1 MILDVRDLLDN
12 EEQAVELFTN
22 GIIHYTGDDVEALLK
37 VQQIG
42 TPGTTT
48 RQRLTQALIAA
59 VAAWNCKRTSE
70 AFLSFDTAIEL
81 VERHGLRSTLRDVP
95 HDMLRELAVAAQAA
109 GVGDLVAAVDSIPEM
124 LRSRRFE
131 RLTEMELRTLTAIA
145 EHRNAGQAAAAL
157 FITPGTV
164 KKHLASVYRKLRVN
178 GRDEALLQASRM
190 GLLQGTV

>member
-1 MILDVRDLLDN
+1 
-12 EEQAVELFTN
+12 
-22 GIIHYTGDDVEALLK
+22 
-37 VQQIG
+37 
-42 TPGTTT
+42 
-48 RQRLTQALIAA
+48 
-59 VAAWNCKRTSE
+59 
-70 AFLSFDTAIEL
+70 
-81 VERHGLRSTLRDVP
+81 
-95 HDMLRELAVAAQAA
+95 MLRELAVAAQAA